1 MLNDHIYQPSA
12 VIHRYAYMLWFRT
25 TRMNTLTIIVMAT
38 VRMQA
43 ALNDHIFPNS
53 FRRFGPKGSRS
64 SLRQV
69 FRERS
74 ASRAAWTEATATPT
88 SRISKGLT
96 GDGRDARSV
105 TSFGKGTLSLIY
117 EARHLDERSLNQQ
130 LKSRSTGASL
140 RQLEREV
147 QGVR

>member
-1 MLNDHIYQPSA
+1 
-12 VIHRYAYMLWFRT
+12 
-25 TRMNTLTIIVMAT
+25 MNTLAIILMAT

-74 ASRAAWTEATATPT
+74 ASRAAWKEATATPT
-88 SRISKGLT
+88 SRTSKGLT
-96 GDGRDARSV
+96 GESSRTKGGSAYGRDARSV

-117 EARHLDERSLNQQ
+117 EAGHLDERSLNQQ
-130 LKSRSTGASL
+130 LKSRSRGASL
-140 RQLEREV
+140 RELEREV
-147 QGVR
+147 QEEEQDSQQLRG